1 MLSML
6 HEDFKHMD
14 PATKTA
20 IYVGGA
26 AVVVGLAIAF
36 WPKKAAAAGTTPV
49 IAPPATQ
56 KWQATASLTPGAIY
70 TVVATVPTDPA
81 TGQALDKFSASSVL
95 SATGWSGQMLYYP
108 GDPSIPVVS
117 GLPLTPQPNQYIFQ
131 GSVAVP
137 QPVNTQAMT
146 AYALVG

>member
-1 MLSML
+1 MFSML

-14 PATKTA
+14 PAMKTA

-26 AVVVGLAIAF
+26 AAVVGLAIAF

-49 IAPPATQ
+49 ITPPATQ
-56 KWQATASLTPGAIY
+56 KWQATASLTPGATY

-81 TGQALDKFSASSVL
+81 SGQALDKFSASSLL
-95 SATGWSGQMLYYP
+95 SSTGWTGQMLYYP
-108 GDPSIPVVS
+108 GDPSIPNIS

-137 QPVNTQAMT
+137 QPVNTQLMT